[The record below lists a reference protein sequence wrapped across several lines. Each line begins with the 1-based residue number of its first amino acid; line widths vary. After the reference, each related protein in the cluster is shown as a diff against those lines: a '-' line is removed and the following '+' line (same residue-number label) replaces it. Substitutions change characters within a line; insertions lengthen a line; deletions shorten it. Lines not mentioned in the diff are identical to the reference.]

1 MDKKIYRLRY
11 KKFADLLKHERTCL
25 HVTQEEMA
33 AGLGLTQTQVS
44 QIEKGHRKID
54 IIELIEYCKVSGIPF
69 TEFVNKLKYR
79 LFSEYLD
86 DKNIK
91 DNPLL

>member
-11 KKFADLLKHERTCL
+11 KKFADLLKNERTCR

-33 AGLGLTQTQVS
+33 SRLGLTQTQIS
-44 QIEKGHRKID
+44 KIEKGHRRID
-54 IIELIEYCKVSGIPF
+54 IIELIEYCKVSGISL
-69 TEFVNKLKYR
+69 TKFVKNLKFR
-79 LFSEYLD
+79 LFNEYLD